1 MNPGEFLVE
10 GRGLVFGGLKPEDL
24 GQPAGLDYRP
34 VFLGDQRVGRVEEM
48 LVDAVVQDAPGLADV
63 VKLVVARVDQAVD
76 QVGRGRHAS
85 FISPWR
91 GAVKI
96 PCDAWSAWLARIGC
110 GRGRVAPCPDGHPS
124 WAVIGS
130 PACTASSS

>member
-48 LVDAVVQDAPGLADV
+48 LVDAVVQDALGLADV

-76 QVGRGRHAS
+76 QVGGFRHGGECKGLAEGCQRMVAS
-85 FISPWR
+85 
-91 GAVKI
+91 
-96 PCDAWSAWLARIGC
+96 L
-110 GRGRVAPCPDGHPS
+110 PCPGIS
-124 WAVIGS
+124 MVIPLVRREVRHS
-130 PACTASSS
+130 PGADAYG